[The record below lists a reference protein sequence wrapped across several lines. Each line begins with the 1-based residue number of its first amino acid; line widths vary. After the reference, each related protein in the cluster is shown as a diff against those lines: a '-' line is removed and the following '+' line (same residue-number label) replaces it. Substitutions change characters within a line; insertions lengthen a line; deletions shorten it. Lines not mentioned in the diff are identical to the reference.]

1 MQVARKR
8 NPQLVFIL
16 LELNSTS
23 KLGCPLKIRRGSSR
37 LPVSWHTRS
46 DPHIVHTLPARGGT
60 DKSSG
65 KTVLLCNQHN
75 PIYQW
80 GSVVECNPNSYRCGV
95 GNELLALSP
104 DSPLPHSEMYQNH
117 CKLHDICNT
126 VIYIYRD
133 FTSHNSISTTVWY
146 AFCADYHE
154 VGISHGHRSEYQLTR
169 QQ

>member
-1 MQVARKR
+1 MEDSKKLRCMQVARKR

-126 VIYIYRD
+126 IIHIYIG
-133 FTSHNSISTTVWY
+133 TSPATIVL
-146 AFCADYHE
+146 
-154 VGISHGHRSEYQLTR
+154 V
-169 QQ
+169 QQCGMPSVQTIMK